1 MKLRHGDLEVR
12 LTGEP
17 FPLYPGERLQ
27 EIVTKLKAVPRDS
40 ALRLQAVMDFK
51 DGEVERLALDQWL
64 FEGPGTFLKVE
75 ICFLLF
81 RFSERLGSK
90 QFNTSLRFFQYP
102 IFPGTYIPR
111 VEVEIIETI
120 VATIIPHT
128 PHTALKIRAN
138 QDCKVFYLPSCNLS
152 YIFNS
157 QSNLT
162 NCYFTEIC
170 RLPGLMFSRVIR
182 LFTTG

>member
-1 MKLRHGDLEVR
+1 MIEFNQVKLRHGDLEVR

-90 QFNTSLRFFQYP
+90 QFNTSLRFYNIQSFQER
-102 IFPGTYIPR
+102 IFP
-111 VEVEIIETI
+111 E
-120 VATIIPHT
+120 
-128 PHTALKIRAN
+128 
-138 QDCKVFYLPSCNLS
+138 
-152 YIFNS
+152 
-157 QSNLT
+157 
-162 NCYFTEIC
+162 
-170 RLPGLMFSRVIR
+170 
-182 LFTTG
+182 